1 MESKIINETKK
12 NQLIMHRIVYFVFF
26 VEGMILAVFGQNGER
41 IPSVA
46 VLLLLAICII
56 FEELMAH
63 NKFFKKNEIRKWTR
77 LGQCLLAS
85 AIFCFWQGM
94 NTSELIAF
102 TLIVM
107 FMVDFFRVA
116 EIEKASSIYFYVL
129 CVAVPTLLAMIAMTI
144 NEDVSDWTYLIFNI
158 AVLFTVLAVESCEF
172 VNYVVKKDRIILDQR
187 RKFAD
192 EVEKNADMLEIQQ
205 KMKDTNMMLN
215 EQKVELQ
222 NANRKI
228 QMANQ
233 EMRVQTDI
241 LRYIASSF
249 DMIEILN
256 QIAEIIMETRKLE
269 FCAVYIEKDVY
280 LNKHASYSVK
290 CKTEGLDTKMKE
302 NLKET
307 YQYMSAHNIRE
318 NIFHEE
324 LKEQFPFLK
333 HENIHSMYLKLL
345 EHEDTGYG
353 LFVVGSEKRNA
364 FTDNL
369 SFYDVVIAQY
379 DIAVTNIKNY
389 NEMQRMARKDGLTGI
404 NNRVYFNQL
413 FKERTEMVV
422 TKNSCMSVALLDI
435 DKFKSVNDTYGH
447 LAGDEVIKRVA
458 SITEEVIE
466 CYDGFVCRYG
476 GEEFVA
482 VLTDHNLDAAKPIIE
497 ELFEKL
503 CKQIVEYNEFKIPIS
518 VSVGLTA
525 YPEVC
530 SNPEELLKRSDWCMY
545 YAKEHGRHQ
554 IKVDDGNI
562 KKA

>member
-1 MESKIINETKK
+1 MESKVINETKK
-12 NQLIMHRIVYFVFF
+12 NQLIMHRIVYFVF
-26 VEGMILAVFGQNGER
+26 LAETVISAAFGQRGEWFCSAA
-41 IPSVA
+41 IVG
-46 VLLLLAICII
+46 LLVICII
-56 FEELMAH
+56 LEELIAH
-63 NKFFKKNEIRKWTR
+63 NRFFKKNEVRKWTR

-116 EIEKASSIYFYVL
+116 EIDKVTTIYFYVL
-129 CVAVPTLLAMIAMTI
+129 CVAVPTLLVTIAKTI
-144 NEDVSDWTYLIFNI
+144 NEDGSNWMYLIFDI
-158 AVLFTVLAVESCEF
+158 VMLFTVLAVEACEF
-172 VNYVVKKDRIILDQR
+172 VIHMVKKDRIILDQR

-233 EMRVQTDI
+233 EMQVQTDI

-249 DMIEILN
+249 DMMEILN
-256 QIAEIIMETRKLE
+256 QIAGIIMETRKLE

-290 CKTEGLDTKMKE
+290 CQTEGLDAKLKE
-302 NLKET
+302 NLKDT
-307 YQYMSAHNIRE
+307 YQHMSEKNIRE
-318 NIFHEE
+318 QVFQEE
-324 LKEQFPFLK
+324 LKGEFPFLK
-333 HENIHSMYLKLL
+333 NENIHSMYLKLL
-345 EHEDTGYG
+345 EHEDNSFG
-353 LFVVGSEKRNA
+353 LFIVGSEKRNA
-364 FTDNL
+364 FADNL

-422 TKNSCMSVALLDI
+422 RKNGCVSVALLDI

-458 SITEEVIE
+458 SLTEEVIE

-482 VLTDHNLDAAKPIIE
+482 VLPDRNLDAAKPVIE
-497 ELFEKL
+497 ELFETL
-503 CKQIVEYNEFKIPIS
+503 CKQIVEYNEFRIPIS
-518 VSVGLTA
+518 VSIGLTA

-530 SNPEELLKRSDWCMY
+530 SNPDELLKRSDWCMY

-562 KKA
+562 QKA